1 MTWSD
6 IPFRP
11 ALGTLRQFAA
21 GCLVIFPALGAYQ
34 YFKLGHHTFGLIL
47 VALGLMLGP
56 LGLIKPGAIR
66 WFFLIWMVLAFP
78 IGWLMSQLMLAAL
91 FYLVLTPAAMVLR
104 LRGRDLLA
112 RKKPDTV
119 SFWRPKHT
127 PEDVRRY
134 FRQY

>member
-47 VALGLMLGP
+47 VALGLLLGP
-56 LGLIKPGAIR
+56 LGLIKPGAIG
-66 WFFLIWMVLAFP
+66 WF
-78 IGWLMSQLMLAAL
+78 MSQLMLAAL